1 MAMNFKR
8 KMPIPKEIKEQFP
21 LDAQLEKEKQK
32 RDSEIQA
39 VLEGKSDKLLLIIGP
54 CSADREKSV
63 LDYVSRLARVQ
74 EKVKDKMI
82 IIPRI
87 YTNKPRTLCTGYMG
101 MSYQPDPSKKEDIL
115 EGIISVRELHLNVMK
130 ETGLSGADEMLYPED
145 YRYISDLVSYLAIG
159 ARSVENQQHR
169 LTASGVDAPVGVKNP
184 MNGSVDVMLNS
195 IEAVQHEH
203 IFSYR
208 GWEVESTGNAF
219 AHAVFRGAVNSK
231 GENVPN
237 YYYENIENLYSK
249 YQERIL
255 KNPSLIIDTNHSN
268 SGKKPLEQIRICHEV
283 MEYRKYSESIK
294 SILKGFMIE
303 SYIED
308 GNQSITGTTYGKSVT
323 DPCLGWEN
331 TKRLLYEI
339 AEQV

>member
-1 MAMNFKR
+1 MGMDFKR
-8 KMPIPKEIKEQFP
+8 KMPIPKEIKERFP
-21 LDAQLEKEKQK
+21 LNEQLAKIKHQ
-32 RDSEIQA
+32 RDREIEM
-39 VLEGKSDKLLLIIGP
+39 VLSGELDKLLLIIGP
-54 CSADREKSV
+54 CSADREKPV
-63 LDYVSRLARVQ
+63 LDYVSRLAKVQ
-74 EKVKDKMI
+74 EDVKDNII

-101 MSYQPDPSKKEDIL
+101 MSYQPDPGKKEDIL
-115 EGIISVRELHLNVMK
+115 EGIISVRELHLNVLK

-169 LTASGVDAPVGVKNP
+169 LTASGVDIPVGVKNP
-184 MNGSVDVMLNS
+184 MSGSVDIMLNS
-195 IEAVQHEH
+195 IEAVQHDH

-208 GWEVESTGNAF
+208 GWEVESTGNPM

-237 YYYENIENLYSK
+237 YYYENMENLYCR
-249 YQERIL
+249 YEERKL
-255 KNPSLIIDTNHSN
+255 SNPALIIDTNHSN
-268 SGKKPLEQIRICHEV
+268 SCKRPLEQIRICHEV
-283 MEYRKYSESIK
+283 MEYRKYSETVK
-294 SILKGFMIE
+294 KLLKGFMIE

-308 GNQSITGTTYGKSVT
+308 GNQSITGTTYGQSVT

-331 TKRLLYEI
+331 TKRLIYDI
-339 AEQV
+339 AEQL